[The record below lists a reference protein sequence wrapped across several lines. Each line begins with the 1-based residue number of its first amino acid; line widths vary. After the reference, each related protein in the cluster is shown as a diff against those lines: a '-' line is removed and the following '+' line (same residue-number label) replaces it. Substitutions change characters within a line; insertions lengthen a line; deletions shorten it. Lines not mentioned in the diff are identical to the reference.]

1 MVEVKTEA
9 GRFLKTKGNLF
20 KGKSEEEREAIKREI
35 RTGFE
40 HGLSEEQILLYA
52 TSDYSS
58 LQMQAIRVAI
68 EEGIPKSYI
77 LEKIALKS
85 KSPEA
90 MLESKI
96 QYFNSKA
103 GVKNPEV
110 VNGAYIQK
118 IHAQLS
124 LLETRI
130 DTQQSFFDQITQR
143 LELENTQLKEELQV
157 TAAENKVLKEQ
168 LLLSDRQKGEESLR
182 VQDYE
187 RKCNHLKEQL
197 SALESRNQ
205 VLERAR
211 TEREETPRRKRQ
223 SLFFC
228 RKRESLPDWFLEVL
242 VTPGFSLEQMSLL
255 TEAYH
260 AGIKRN
266 ILLKLASP
274 EIEAS
279 HMKQVIGMFV
289 KGGEKEG
296 SEINATK

>member
-1 MVEVKTEA
+1 MIEVKTEA

-68 EEGIPKSYI
+68 EEGIPKPYI

-90 MLESKI
+90 MLEAKI

-130 DTQQSFFDQITQR
+130 ETQQNFFDQISQR
-143 LELENTQLKEELQV
+143 LEIENTQLKEELQV
-157 TAAENKVLKEQ
+157 VATENKSLKEQ
-168 LLLSDRQKGEESLR
+168 LLVSDRQKGEESLK

-211 TEREETPRRKRQ
+211 EDTPRRKRQ
-223 SLFFC
+223 SLSFH
-228 RKRESLPDWFLEVL
+228 RKRESIPDWFLEVL
-242 VTPGFSLEQMSLL
+242 VNPRFSLEQIGIL
-255 TEAYH
+255 TEAYQ
-260 AGIKRN
+260 AGLKRS

-274 EIEAS
+274 EMEVRR
-279 HMKQVIGMFV
+279 MEQVMRMFM
-289 KGGEKEG
+289 KGGDIKGEG

>member
-1 MVEVKTEA
+1 MIEVKTEA

-90 MLESKI
+90 MLEAKI

-103 GVKNPEV
+103 GVKNTEA

-130 DTQQSFFDQITQR
+130 ETQQSFFDQISQR
-143 LELENTQLKEELQV
+143 LEIENTQLKEELQV
-157 TAAENKVLKEQ
+157 TAAENKTLKEQ
-168 LLLSDRQKGEESLR
+168 LLVNDRQKGEESLR

-197 SALESRNQ
+197 SVLESRNQ

-211 TEREETPRRKRQ
+211 EETPRRKRQ
-223 SLFFC
+223 NLFFR
-228 RKRESLPDWFLEVL
+228 RKREFIPGWLLEVL

-279 HMKQVIGMFV
+279 HMKQVMGMLM